1 MDMVLKK
8 KWHHAGIFTGLLAT
22 LLIANTVTAQTH
34 SDANTKKDIQRHR
47 AMAAAHEGAAK
58 CLESGKK
65 HDVCEK
71 ELQAACKGLGIG
83 KHCGMR
89 HEH

>member
-1 MDMVLKK
+1 MLFKQKRNLAGVLS
-8 KWHHAGIFTGLLAT
+8 TLVAT
-22 LLIANTVTAQTH
+22 LFIASSAVAQAH
-34 SDANTKKDIQRHR
+34 SDADTKKDIQRHK

-65 HDVCEK
+65 HEVCEK
-71 ELQAACKGLGIG
+71 ELQAACKGIGIG
-83 KHCGMR
+83 KNCGMR

>member
-1 MDMVLKK
+1 MMM
-8 KWHHAGIFTGLLAT
+8 IFKPKRSIAVILSALSAT
-22 LLIANTVTAQTH
+22 FLIASSVLAQAH
-34 SDANTKKDIQRHR
+34 SDADTKKDIQRHK

-65 HDVCEK
+65 HEVCEK

-83 KHCGMR
+83 KNCGMR

>member
-1 MDMVLKK
+1 MKLSKQKRLFPGVL
-8 KWHHAGIFTGLLAT
+8 TVLTAT
-22 LLIANTVTAQTH
+22 LFIANAAFAQTH
-34 SDANTKKDIQRHR
+34 SDSDTKKDIQRHK

-65 HDVCEK
+65 YDACMK
-71 ELQAACKGLGIG
+71 ELQTACKGLGIG

>member
-1 MDMVLKK
+1 MILKK
-8 KWHHAGIFTGLLAT
+8 KSPLALAVSAWIAT
-22 LLIANTVTAQTH
+22 LFIATSALAQAH
-34 SDANTKKDIQRHR
+34 SADDIKKDIQRHK

-65 HDVCEK
+65 YDVCMK

>member
-1 MDMVLKK
+1 MVLV
-8 KWHHAGIFTGLLAT
+8 AG
-22 LLIANTVTAQTH
+22 TVFAQAH
-34 SDANTKKDIQRHR
+34 SAADTKKDIERHK
-47 AMAAAHEGAAK
+47 AMAAAHESAAK

-65 HDVCEK
+65 HDACMK
-71 ELQAACKGLGIG
+71 ELQTACKGLGIG

>member
-1 MDMVLKK
+1 MMRVLKK
-8 KWHHAGIFTGLLAT
+8 KSLLPGIYIGFIAT
-22 LLIANTVTAQTH
+22 LFVASSAWAQAH
-34 SDANTKKDIQRHR
+34 GAAEVKKDIERHK
-47 AMAAAHEGAAK
+47 AMAAAHTSAAQ

-65 HDVCEK
+65 HDDCMK
-71 ELQAACKGLGIG
+71 QLQTACKGLGIG

>member
-1 MDMVLKK
+1 MKFKK
-8 KWHHAGIFTGLLAT
+8 NRAFAHVFAAMFAT
-22 LLIANTVTAQTH
+22 ILIAVSAQAQGHT
-34 SDANTKKDIQRHR
+34 DAETKKDIQRHK

-65 HDVCEK
+65 HEVCEK

-83 KHCGMR
+83 KNCGMR

>member
-1 MDMVLKK
+1 MIMIFKQKWQIAGVLS
-8 KWHHAGIFTGLLAT
+8 ALGAT
-22 LLIANTVTAQTH
+22 LLIASSAFAQAH
-34 SDANTKKDIQRHR
+34 SDADTKKDIQRHK

-65 HDVCEK
+65 HEVCEK
-71 ELQAACKGLGIG
+71 ELQAACKGIGIG
-83 KHCGMR
+83 KNCGMR

>member
-1 MDMVLKK
+1 MLFKQKRNLAGVLS
-8 KWHHAGIFTGLLAT
+8 T
-22 LLIANTVTAQTH
+22 LVAALFIASSAVAQAH
-34 SDANTKKDIQRHR
+34 SDADTKKDIQRHK

-65 HDVCEK
+65 HEVCEK
-71 ELQAACKGLGIG
+71 ELQAACKGIGIG
-83 KHCGMR
+83 KNCGMR

>member
-1 MDMVLKK
+1 MIFKRIWPLSGVLS
-8 KWHHAGIFTGLLAT
+8 AVVAT
-22 LLIANTVTAQTH
+22 FLIANSALAQAH
-34 SDANTKKDIQRHR
+34 SEAETKRDIQRHK

-65 HDVCEK
+65 HEICEK

-83 KHCGMR
+83 KNCGMR

>member
-1 MDMVLKK
+1 MILKQK
-8 KWHHAGIFTGLLAT
+8 RTLALFLSALSAT
-22 LLIANTVTAQTH
+22 LLIATAAMAQAH
-34 SDANTKKDIQRHR
+34 SEADIKKDITRHK
-47 AMAAAHEGAAK
+47 AMAAAHESAAK

-65 HDVCEK
+65 YDACMK
-71 ELQAACKGLGIG
+71 DLQTACKGLGIG

>member
-1 MDMVLKK
+1 MIFKQKLRLAGVLS
-8 KWHHAGIFTGLLAT
+8 ALSAT
-22 LLIANTVTAQTH
+22 LFIASSVLAQAH
-34 SDANTKKDIQRHR
+34 SDADVKKDVQRHK
-47 AMAAAHEGAAK
+47 AMSAAHDSAAK

-65 HDVCEK
+65 YDACMK
-71 ELQAACKGLGIG
+71 ELQTACKGLGIG

>member
-1 MDMVLKK
+1 MILKK
-8 KWHHAGIFTGLLAT
+8 KRLFAGVIYTFSAMFLVVSMAS
-22 LLIANTVTAQTH
+22 AQAH
-34 SDANTKKDIQRHR
+34 SEADTKKDIQRHK

-65 HDVCEK
+65 HEVCEK

-83 KHCGMR
+83 KYCGMR

>member
-1 MDMVLKK
+1 MAILKK
-8 KWHHAGIFTGLLAT
+8 KRGVALLFTVLSAT
-22 LLIANTVTAQTH
+22 LLIASTAFAQAH
-34 SDANTKKDIQRHR
+34 SADDIKKDIQRHK

-65 HDVCEK
+65 DDVCLK

>member
-1 MDMVLKK
+1 MILKQK
-8 KWHHAGIFTGLLAT
+8 GTLALALSAWVAT
-22 LLIANTVTAQTH
+22 LCIATSALAQAH
-34 SDANTKKDIQRHR
+34 SADDVKKDIQRHK

-65 HDVCEK
+65 YDACMK

>member
-1 MDMVLKK
+1 MILKK
-8 KWHHAGIFTGLLAT
+8 KSPLALAVSAWITT
-22 LLIANTVTAQTH
+22 LFISTSALAQAH
-34 SDANTKKDIQRHR
+34 SADDIKKDIQRHK

-65 HDVCEK
+65 YDVCMK

>member
-1 MDMVLKK
+1 MIFKQIRPLTGVLS
-8 KWHHAGIFTGLLAT
+8 ALVALFF
-22 LLIANTVTAQTH
+22 IANSALAQAH
-34 SDANTKKDIQRHR
+34 SEAETKKDIQRHK

-65 HDVCEK
+65 HEICEK
-71 ELQAACKGLGIG
+71 ELHTACKGLGIG
-83 KHCGMR
+83 KNCGMR

>member
-1 MDMVLKK
+1 MIFKQIRPLTGVLS
-8 KWHHAGIFTGLLAT
+8 ALVAMFF
-22 LLIANTVTAQTH
+22 IANSALAQAH
-34 SDANTKKDIQRHR
+34 SEAETKKDIQRHK

-65 HDVCEK
+65 HEICEK
-71 ELQAACKGLGIG
+71 ELQTACKGLGIG
-83 KHCGMR
+83 KNCGMR

>member
-1 MDMVLKK
+1 MVILKK
-8 KWHHAGIFTGLLAT
+8 KRVVAHVFSALSAMLF
-22 LLIANTVTAQTH
+22 IASAAVAQAH
-34 SDANTKKDIQRHR
+34 SADDIKKDIQRHK

-58 CLESGKK
+58 CLEAGKK
-65 HDVCEK
+65 EDVCLK

>member
-1 MDMVLKK
+1 MIFKQKRQLARMLSVL
-8 KWHHAGIFTGLLAT
+8 FAT
-22 LLIANTVTAQTH
+22 TFIATSAMAQAH
-34 SDANTKKDIQRHR
+34 SDADVKKDVQRHK
-47 AMAAAHEGAAK
+47 AMAAAHDSAAK

-65 HDVCEK
+65 YDACMK
-71 ELQAACKGLGIG
+71 ELQTACKGLGIG

>member
-1 MDMVLKK
+1 MNLKK
-8 KWHHAGIFTGLLAT
+8 KWHLAGIFTALSAT
-22 LLIANTVTAQTH
+22 LLIATSAFAQTH
-34 SDANTKKDIQRHR
+34 SADDTKKDIQRHK

-65 HDVCEK
+65 YDACMK
-71 ELQAACKGLGIG
+71 DLQTACKGLGIG
-83 KHCGMR
+83 KNCGMR

>member
-1 MDMVLKK
+1 MMMKQK
-8 KWHHAGIFTGLLAT
+8 RLLAGVFST
-22 LLIANTVTAQTH
+22 LSAIFLVAGTASAQAH
-34 SDANTKKDIQRHR
+34 SDADVKKDIQRHK

-65 HDVCEK
+65 YDACMK
-71 ELQAACKGLGIG
+71 ELQEACKGLGIG
-83 KHCGMR
+83 KHCGLR

>member
-1 MDMVLKK
+1 MNLKK
-8 KWHHAGIFTGLLAT
+8 KWHLTGVFTALSAM
-22 LLIANTVTAQTH
+22 LLIANSAFAQAH
-34 SDANTKKDIQRHR
+34 SEVDTKKDIQRHK

-65 HDVCEK
+65 HEVCEK
-71 ELQAACKGLGIG
+71 ELQTACKGLGIG

>member
-1 MDMVLKK
+1 MKFMKK
-8 KWHHAGIFTGLLAT
+8 LVNVSVIWSLFAIPV
-22 LLIANTVTAQTH
+22 IAQTH
-34 SDANTKKDIQRHR
+34 SKEDIKKDITRHR

-65 HDVCEK
+65 EAVCEK

-83 KHCGMR
+83 KSCGMK